1 MLIVLI
7 KSYLCQWDGSYVKL
21 RYIPKCLDLWHFCK
35 PWSRAATQ
43 EEAARAYDIA
53 AIEYRG
59 LNAVTNFDV
68 SRYLDL
74 PASKKPNAAASPDSP
89 NDQTSSDDNACT
101 KTEEMTEPSTPP
113 EAIQSRRSFPDDIQ
127 TYFECQDSGKLATE
141 EDVVFG
147 GFNSFI
153 SPGLCN
159 EFDYWSWSLCLPCY
173 ASKKWLLGG
182 KVNIVQSKA
191 AILL

>member
-1 MLIVLI
+1 MIDIHLAYRESLIRI
-7 KSYLCQWDGSYVKL
+7 KSDLYQWDRSYVKL
-21 RYIPKCLDLWHFCK
+21 RSVRKCFDFVHFK

-74 PASKKPNAAASPDSP
+74 PATKKPNAAASPESP
-89 NDQTSSDDNACT
+89 NDQTSSDDNNFT
-101 KTEEMTEPSTPP
+101 KTEEVTEPSTPP

-127 TYFECQDSGKLATE
+127 TYFECQDSGKSATE
-141 EDVVFG
+141 EDVIFG
-147 GFNSFI
+147 GFSSFI

-159 EFDYWSWSLCLPCY
+159 EFDYWS
-173 ASKKWLLGG
+173 
-182 KVNIVQSKA
+182 
-191 AILL
+191 